1 VAIEK
6 MKRVTAVL
14 PAEGLGGFTQRLH
27 GLSVLHVSSIEEE
40 LPEHFQPAAGESA
53 EAREKAAKLEQVVS
67 FCEIWGAGKRSFLES
82 IFPAKTCASEDIIRR
97 TAARIDAAELHERIG
112 ALRGEHDRLL
122 QRLSALE
129 KETDRLRVFA
139 TVDLPPARLTGLKHL
154 KMLLVKASKPVVEEM
169 QRSCP
174 QTVAWEPLAGELHWL
189 AHPPEDADAAAWM
202 TSLGLSPEELPALEI
217 PVAERMREIAAE
229 REKLQA
235 ELATVEG
242 QSREFAG
249 PFVDYELALGF
260 WQAELHRAEG
270 LRKVLRSPRLG
281 VVRGYLPARELEGFS
296 AMVRADYQGEVLA
309 DDPHPGEPVPVK
321 LTMSGFFRPVRL
333 LVDMFGVPDYFSID
347 PTPFLTLT
355 FLAFFG
361 ICFGDGVYGLM
372 LIALAL
378 LLRRRF
384 RLQENLRAFFNL
396 FLYCGVST
404 LIFGALTGSWLS
416 DLIGPQYLGADNF
429 LVRLKAYIPTFDP
442 LANPMMGLIIAIGI
456 GVLNQ
461 FYGIFMLIVRNLRR
475 ADWQGAVFDGV
486 LWYFYL
492 GGLVILL
499 AGMFAPLPPML
510 SRVGTYV
517 LLVGAVG
524 LVATQGRA
532 ESSIP
537 GKIAQGVVSLYGIMG
552 SYGATSFI
560 GDSLSYSRLLALG
573 LTTTIIGKAFN
584 IIAGI
589 LGAVPYIGILLF
601 IGVAGFG
608 HIFNFFMSIIG
619 SFVHPTR
626 LILLEFFGRFYEA
639 GGIRYQPF
647 GFRTERV
654 EVIRDGG
661 R

>member
-6 MKRVTAVL
+6 MKRVTAVI
-14 PAEGLGGFTQRLH
+14 PAEGLSDFTKRLH
-27 GLSVLHVSSIEEE
+27 GLSLLHLSSIDEE
-40 LPEHFQPAAGESA
+40 LPERFQPAAEESA
-53 EAREKAAKLEQVVS
+53 EARENAARLEQVVS
-67 FCEIWGAGKRSFLES
+67 FCEGWGAGKRSFLES
-82 IFPAKTCASEDIIRR
+82 IFPAKTCATEESIRQ
-97 TAARIDAAELHERIG
+97 TAARTDATELQARAAELRAEHERLVQG
-112 ALRGEHDRLL
+112 LASLDKEADRL
-122 QRLSALE
+122 QIYA
-129 KETDRLRVFA
+129 A
-139 TVDLPPARLTGLKHL
+139 VDLPPARLTGLKHVR
-154 KMLLVKASKPVVEEM
+154 MFPVKASKVMVEEM
-169 QRSCP
+169 ERSCP
-174 QTVAWEPLAGELHWL
+174 HTVTWGALAGELYWL
-189 AHPPEDADAAAWM
+189 AHPPEDAAAAAWIA
-202 TSLGLSPEELPALEI
+202 SLGLVAEELPSLEI
-217 PVAERMREIAAE
+217 PVSERLTRITSE

-235 ELATVEG
+235 ELAAVE
-242 QSREFAG
+242 QRSLEFAK
-249 PFVDYELALGF
+249 PFVDYELALGY
-260 WQAELHRAEG
+260 WQAELHCAEG

-281 VVRGYLPARELEGFS
+281 VARGYLPARELKGFA

-309 DDPHPGEPVPVK
+309 EDPQAGEPVPVK

-361 ICFGDGVYGLM
+361 ICFGDGVYGLL

-416 DLIGPQYLGADNF
+416 DLIGPQYLGANNF

-475 ADWQGAVFDGV
+475 EDWQGAVFDGV

-499 AGMFAPLPPML
+499 AGMFAPLPHML

-532 ESSIP
+532 EPSIP

>member
-1 VAIEK
+1 VGIEK
-6 MKRVTAVL
+6 MKRVTALVTAEAL
-14 PAEGLGGFTQRLH
+14 PDFSEHLHRLA
-27 GLSVLHVSSIEEE
+27 LLHIISIEED
-40 LPEHFQPAAGESA
+40 LPAHYEPSVA
-53 EAREKAAKLEQVVS
+53 EAPEARDRASKLEQVMS
-67 FCEIWGAGKRSFLES
+67 FCEDWGAGKLGFLES
-82 IFPAKTCASEDIIRR
+82 IFPAKTCATEERIREA
-97 TAARIDAAELHERIG
+97 AARADVDALHERASG
-112 ALRGEHDRLL
+112 LRAERDRIQ

-129 KETDRLRVFA
+129 KEAERLRLFGS
-139 TVDLPPARLTGLKHL
+139 LEMPPARLAALKHL
-154 KMLLVKASKPVVEEM
+154 RVILVRAAKPALEELAH
-169 QRSCP
+169 SCP
-174 QTVAWEPLAGELHWL
+174 EGLAWEPLAGELTWV
-189 AHPPEDADAAAWM
+189 AYQPDDPASAARLS
-202 TSLGLSPEELPALEI
+202 SLGLSAEDLPALEV
-217 PVAERMREIAAE
+217 PVTERLRQIGAESGQLRP
-229 REKLQA
+229 Q
-235 ELATVEG
+235 LATVEEE
-242 QSREFAG
+242 SRQFAEKA
-249 PFVDYELALGF
+249 VEYELALGY
-260 WQAELHRAEG
+260 WQAELNRAEG

-281 VVRGYLPARELEGFS
+281 VVRGFLPARELESFTAVTRS
-296 AMVRADYQGEVLA
+296 RFHGEVLV
-309 DDPHPGEPVPVK
+309 DDPHPGETVPVK
-321 LTMSGFFRPVRL
+321 VTTNRLTRPVRL

-372 LIALAL
+372 LITLAL

-384 RLQENLRAFFNL
+384 RLQENLRAFFTL

-416 DLIGPQYLGADNF
+416 DLIGPQYLGANNF
-429 LVRLKAYIPTFDP
+429 LVRLKSYIPTFDP
-442 LANPMMGLIIAIGI
+442 LAEPMIGLIIAIGI

-475 ADWQGAVFDGV
+475 GDWQGAIFDGV

-492 GGLVILL
+492 GGLVIVLG
-499 AGMFAPLPPML
+499 GMFAPLPAMI
-510 SRVGTYV
+510 SRVGIYV
-517 LLVGAVG
+517 LIVGAVG

-532 ESSIP
+532 EPSIP

-589 LGAVPYIGILLF
+589 LGEMPYIGILLF
-601 IGVAGFG
+601 IGMAAFG
-608 HIFNFFMSIIG
+608 HLFNFFMSIIG

-647 GFRTERV
+647 GFRTQRV
-654 EVIRDGG
+654 EVIPDGG
-661 R
+661 K